1 MVDVAWQY
9 IIWDSTFRSVCPFAY
24 LECESAQAAFKSVCN
39 GLGLHFVSCQMR
51 AALLVFSIFVIS
63 VLASS
68 HSEAPGTSKQP
79 NADISDFYM
88 FQCYEPGREDY
99 TCFIVNTIP
108 LQHPYGG
115 PNYYSLS
122 DQHFFEIYVD
132 NDGDA
137 EEDITFQFYF
147 GNSAGGTTTNVPYQ
161 EEDPDCDLSTA
172 KSARGAMPKSLFK
185 QAPGGITVPVDGKD
199 VPIAL
204 KTAGVITRSD
214 QRGLNWHEWYFI
226 NYIEGDRSF
235 GDVSEVTESSSSNTK
250 FTKPF
255 DYSGTKTFPNYED
268 YASQYEYNIDIPNC
282 GVDGRVFVG
291 QRNDPF
297 YISLGPIFDLVN
309 FIPIPNLPGI
319 SVTEDQ
325 DHNDLKNTNVAS
337 IVLEVP
343 TQCLVKNGERGV
355 IGAWAAVRKLLHKEN
370 DHVPGRQVSRLGN
383 PLVNE
388 LLVPLLYKNHYSSIE
403 PIEDEGFT
411 DEYIKYPSFPEVL
424 NQVFLDT
431 VNSLGNAYTTIAPT
445 NFPRE
450 DLEAVFLTGVSG
462 INQPRNVQPADIM
475 RLNTSIP
482 VTPIATQSAFGV
494 LGGDL
499 AGYPNGRRPGDDTV
513 DITLRA
519 AMGALCWVPGLGF
532 CSESQAVLGNVL
544 FTDGSPVSARDFRDT
559 FPYLNTPVPG
569 STGI

>member
-1 MVDVAWQY
+1 
-9 IIWDSTFRSVCPFAY
+9 
-24 LECESAQAAFKSVCN
+24 
-39 GLGLHFVSCQMR
+39 
-51 AALLVFSIFVIS
+51 
-63 VLASS
+63 
-68 HSEAPGTSKQP
+68 
-79 NADISDFYM
+79 M

-99 TCFIVNTIP
+99 TCFIANTIP
-108 LQHPYGG
+108 LQHPFGG

-147 GNSAGGTTTNVPYQ
+147 GNSAGGDTTNVPYQ
-161 EEDPDCDLSTA
+161 EEDPDCDFSTG

-185 QAPGGITVPVDGKD
+185 QAPGGITVPVDGKN

-204 KTAGVITRSD
+204 KTAGVITRND
-214 QRGLNWHEWYFI
+214 LRGLNWQEWYYI

-235 GDVSEVTESSSSNTK
+235 GDVTEITQSGTSNKK

-255 DYSGTKTFPNYED
+255 DYSGTKTFPDYED

-282 GVDGRVFVG
+282 EVDGRVFVG

-309 FIPIPNLPGI
+309 FIPIAGI
-319 SVTEDQ
+319 DGVSVTEDS

-337 IVLEVP
+337 IVLEIP
-343 TQCLVKNGERGV
+343 TQCLVKDGERGV
-355 IGAWAAVRKLLHKEN
+355 IGGWAAVRKLLHREG

-388 LLVPLLYKNHYSSIE
+388 LLIPLLYKNHYSSIE
-403 PIEDEGFT
+403 PIEDQGFT
-411 DEYIKYPSFPEVL
+411 DEYIKYPSFPELL
-424 NQVFLDT
+424 NILFRDT
-431 VNSLGNAYTTIAPT
+431 VNTLPGNNFETIAPT
-445 NFPRE
+445 NFPRN
-450 DLEAVFLTGVSG
+450 DLVAVFLTGVST
-462 INQPRNVQPADIM
+462 INQPRNVVEADIM

-482 VTPIATQSAFGV
+482 VTPRETQNSLGV
-494 LGGDL
+494 IGTDS
-499 AGYPNGRRPGDDTV
+499 AGYPNGRRPGDDVV
-513 DITLRA
+513 DISLRA
-519 AMGALCWVPGLGF
+519 AMGVLCHVEGLGL
-532 CSESQAVLGNVL
+532 CNPADADLGTAP
-544 FTDGSPVSARDFRDT
+544 FTDGTPISARDFRNA

-569 STGI
+569 SVGIN